1 METLKVRK
9 LEGSLGLVLPEAVA
23 ERLRVT
29 EGDSVFL
36 TEAPGGYRLTVGDAV
51 LARQLEAAEAIML
64 EDKEILRELAGR

>member
-29 EGDSVFL
+29 VGDSVFL